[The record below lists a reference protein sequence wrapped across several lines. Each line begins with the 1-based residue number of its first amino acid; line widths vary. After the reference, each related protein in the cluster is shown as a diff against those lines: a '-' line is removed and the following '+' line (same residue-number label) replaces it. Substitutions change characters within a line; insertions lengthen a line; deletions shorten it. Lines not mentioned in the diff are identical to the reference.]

1 MSYAKRKLIIVLL
14 QVRTAGKQDCWR
26 QSGTGGDLMLTYKNL
41 FVLLLS
47 FSIALVSTG
56 CSKKEICVT
65 DNIILRGKE
74 KKIHLIVD
82 KNIVCGNIYD
92 VWVQNNYIY
101 GWFYSA
107 ENKYIMFKFNIS
119 AKTIQVGNSAKNR
132 INELQL
138 PLNNWTDY
146 SEIFD
151 DHITN
156 QVRHNLFFQNIDA
169 IRQKSKNR
177 ITISAILKNSTKG
190 IAE

>member
-1 MSYAKRKLIIVLL
+1 M
-14 QVRTAGKQDCWR
+14 
-26 QSGTGGDLMLTYKNL
+26 TYKKA

-47 FSIALVSTG
+47 FSIALASAG

-74 KKIHLIVD
+74 KKIYLIVD
-82 KNIVCGNIYD
+82 KNIICRNIYD
-92 VWVQNNYIY
+92 VWVQDNYIY

-119 AKTIQVGNSAKNR
+119 AKTIQFGNSAKNK

-138 PLNNWTDY
+138 PLKNWTDY

-156 QVRHNLFFQNIDA
+156 HARRNQFFQNIDV
-169 IRQKSKNR
+169 IRQKSKKQNNNQR
-177 ITISAILKNSTKG
+177 SSQEQHND
-190 IAE
+190 